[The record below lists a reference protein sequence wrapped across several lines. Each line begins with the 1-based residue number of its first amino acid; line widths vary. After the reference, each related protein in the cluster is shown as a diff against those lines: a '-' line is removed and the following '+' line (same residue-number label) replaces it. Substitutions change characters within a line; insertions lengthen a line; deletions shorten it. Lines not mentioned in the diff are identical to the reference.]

1 MCLNRKNNNNETWM
15 GSGRVGIK
23 FKNMTNQQNIP
34 KTKDEKEL

>member
-1 MCLNRKNNNNETWM
+1 M

-34 KTKDEKEL
+34 KTKDEKELWIREFLY

>member
-1 MCLNRKNNNNETWM
+1 MCLNRKIIIMRYGW
-15 GSGRVGIK
+15 GVAGWGIK